1 MARAAVTEAEEAADD
16 GALLH
21 VLAGYADM
29 IGGPRHVAER
39 REVAG
44 RMLELAQGLGDAN
57 GELLARR
64 FLLVA
69 LLEVGDFAAADVQ
82 ITAFDRLA
90 RSTNEPAHLWYPPLW
105 RGMRALLA
113 GRESDAEA
121 YADQVEALGA
131 RAQSL
136 NAQMLTTTL
145 RFAARS
151 GRPEEQVDLVR
162 AVEAYAPNIP
172 PDLPQFLVA
181 QASMYA
187 EVRDVEATARCYR
200 PLADVGFRSLPED
213 AEFLSSMLGA
223 VEAAILL
230 DDEVGARALFDR
242 MSPFADVWIVDG
254 IGGACWG
261 LTAEWLARL
270 ADLLGR
276 GADADRLRARAE
288 AAYRATGASGPL
300 RRITGAVD
308 SPSAGH
314 ARLRR
319 EGSGW
324 VVGWAGAQ
332 TTLPDLKGL
341 HDLATLVS
349 RPGTPVPAVRLLASG
364 AGVDLGPPGG
374 GDEVLDDQARAAYRD
389 RLRTLEDEIAEASDD
404 ADLARAERLRDERAF
419 LLREL
424 SAALGLGGRSRRL
437 GDDTDRARKAVTMR
451 LRDVIARLDDP
462 LPALARHL
470 RAAVR
475 TGREC
480 CYDPEEPV
488 SWRVRT
494 GRPGG

>member
-1 MARAAVTEAEEAADD
+1 
-16 GALLH
+16 
-21 VLAGYADM
+21 
-29 IGGPRHVAER
+29 
-39 REVAG
+39 
-44 RMLELAQGLGDAN
+44 
-57 GELLARR
+57 
-64 FLLVA
+64 
-69 LLEVGDFAAADVQ
+69 
-82 ITAFDRLA
+82 
-90 RSTNEPAHLWYPPLW
+90 
-105 RGMRALLA
+105 MRALLA

-131 RAQSL
+131 RAQSH

-151 GRPEEQVDLVR
+151 GRREEQVDLVR
-162 AVEAYAPNIP
+162 AVEEYASDVP

-181 QASMYA
+181 LASMYA
-187 EVRDVEATARCYR
+187 QVKDVEATARVYR
-200 PLADVGFRSLPED
+200 PLADGGFRSVPED
-213 AEFLSSMLGA
+213 AEFLSGMLGA

-230 DDEVGARALFDR
+230 GDAVGAQALVDLLT
-242 MSPFADVWIVDG
+242 PFADVWIVDG

-276 GADADRLRARAE
+276 GADADGLRARAE

-300 RRITGAVD
+300 WRITRGVD

-314 ARLRR
+314 GRLRR

-324 VVGWAGAQ
+324 IVGWAGAQ

-341 HDLATLVS
+341 HDLAILVS
-349 RPGTPVPAVRLLASG
+349 RPGTPVPAIRLLAG
-364 AGVDLGPPGG
+364 AAGVELGPPAGA
-374 GDEVLDDQARAAYRD
+374 DEVLDERARAAYRD
-389 RLRTLEDEIAEASDD
+389 RLRALEDELAEASDG
-404 ADLARAERLRDERAF
+404 ADLGHAERLRDERAF

-437 GDDTDRARKAVTMR
+437 GDDADRARKAVTMR
-451 LRDVIARLDDP
+451 LRDVIARLDEP

-480 CYDPEEPV
+480 CYDPEEPI

-494 GRPGG
+494 GRAGG